1 MKISGSANLE
11 HSPEKVFAALNDPAV
26 LARTLPGCESLEQ
39 IGASTYK
46 MVISAG
52 VAAIK
57 GSYLGEVEL
66 ADQVTPTSFTLRAK
80 GAGAPGTIQ
89 ADVKVNLA
97 AEGTGTLLTY
107 DADAVVGG
115 VIAGVGQRV
124 LAGVAK
130 KTAMEFF
137 KSVNKYLS
145 AGTTEERSESAAPEV
160 PTANVRAPERTYS
173 ADAGTRQVG
182 TSSASNLPSML
193 VGAGVA
199 LIGVIVGW
207 LVSH

>member
-1 MKISGSANLE
+1 MKISGSANLD
-11 HSPEKVFAALNDPAV
+11 HSPQKVFAALNDPAV

-39 IGASTYK
+39 IGASTFK

-66 ADQVTPTSFTLRAK
+66 ADQVPPTSFTLRAK

-89 ADVKVNLA
+89 AEVKVNLA
-97 AEGTGTLLTY
+97 AEGAGTLLTY

-124 LAGVAK
+124 LAGVSK
-130 KTAMEFF
+130 KTAAEFF

-145 AGTTEERSESAAPEV
+145 GGMTAQAPAAANPAKPDRPSSSHPDSVQAVAESA
-160 PTANVRAPERTYS
+160 N
-173 ADAGTRQVG
+173 
-182 TSSASNLPSML
+182 NLPSML
-193 VGAGVA
+193 AGAGVA
-199 LIGVIVGW
+199 LMGVVIGW